1 MRSESYLVSF
11 LQVGNDQLDTDMKTT
26 TMKHAL
32 DSTTYVR
39 RRAAQWGADVTLLVA
54 PSSLSGANNAMT
66 PNREIIE
73 AVRIGYEIDWVIATV
88 KRGDLGSYVSLH
100 ELGHTFGLP
109 HNREEPSTQ
118 GFDTYRDYSWAPW

>member
-1 MRSESYLVSF
+1 MRSESYLVFF
-11 LQVGNDQLDTDMKTT
+11 LQVGNDQLGKDMKTT

-39 RRAAQWGADVTLLVA
+39 LRAEQWGADVTLLVA
-54 PSSLSGANNAMT
+54 PSSLSGANNAVT
-66 PNREIIE
+66 PGKEDIE
-73 AVRIGYEIDWVIATV
+73 GVKIGYEMGWVIATV